1 MTSLQCKRAVILLSK
16 EVTGLADSS
25 ETEASVGSS
34 EDKHHEYVDSIHAG
48 SIVAYYCSPCKARSA
63 KVIKKSSSNKKLLV
77 ETKYGMKEIVD
88 FKSVLWVNT
97 NNKWPKWVFN
107 LLKGV
112 SDDKEQEFDSS
123 LEVRDS

>member
-16 EVTGLADSS
+16 EVAVLADSS
-25 ETEASVGSS
+25 EIEASVGSS
-34 EDKHHEYVDSIHAG
+34 DDKHHEYVDSIHVG
-48 SIVAYYCSPCKARSA
+48 SIVAYYCSPRKARSA

-112 SDDKEQEFDSS
+112 SDDKEQESDSS